1 MTAIL
6 EMEKTGTQQK
16 IEDKL
21 NAFDNAISKHVF
33 LEIDGE
39 GSLEDISDGH
49 NINYTSDEH
58 FLKIINHKT
67 EQAYSVTIDTI
78 IKQKIDSII
87 KSLEDGVTIRL
98 FGITRIVGYYSRVN
112 NWNKSK
118 RAELVD
124 RHKGSYKLS
133 ECQGLD
139 D

>member
-1 MTAIL
+1 MAATL

-21 NAFDNAISKHVF
+21 NTFDDALKDHKF
-33 LEIDGE
+33 LEIDG
-39 GSLEDISDGH
+39 DIEAD
-49 NINYTSDEH
+49 TPEEH
-58 FLKIINHKT
+58 VIKVVNHKT
-67 EQAYSVTIDTI
+67 KGAHSVTVDAIVN
-78 IKQKIDSII
+78 QPVGAII
-87 KSLEDGVTIRL
+87 KSLEDGVTTRL